1 MTRPKIS
8 VPGEDT
14 KMRPMLKND
23 YLMVIGLN

>member
-8 VPGEDT
+8 ALGEDT
-14 KMRPMLKND
+14 KMRPMLQND

>member
-1 MTRPKIS
+1 MTRPKNS
-8 VPGEDT
+8 ALGEDT